1 MKDSSFKYISII
13 GGGGGGIKAS
23 GNKTD
28 KERKH

>member
-13 GGGGGGIKAS
+13 GGGIKAS